1 MNKSLSYILLIITY
15 ICTPALSQSALPKE
29 VLADWENLTQ
39 SGGNWVADN
48 AAYKNDN
55 EPFEAYGLTWTWG
68 FAKKS
73 VNGTLYGIRDGKKT
87 GTFYEFK
94 MFYHPKE
101 NKTIYYQFGTDGTVG
116 EGEVKI
122 FGAMSEILTTF
133 YMPGGDS
140 YKQRHEE
147 EKKNGQRHSQ
157 DFNLKND
164 GTWEKGRT
172 YVWKL
177 KS

>member
-1 MNKSLSYILLIITY
+1 MNHLKIVCSILVFFLSHFASAQSL
-15 ICTPALSQSALPKE
+15 PPKE
-29 VLADWENLTQ
+29 VQADWENLTQ
-39 SGGNWVADN
+39 DGGNWVADN

-73 VNGTLYGIRDGKKT
+73 INGTLYGIQDGKKA

-94 MFYHPKE
+94 MFYHPKK
-101 NKTIYYQFGTDGTVG
+101 NRIMYYQFGTDGTVG
-116 EGEVKI
+116 EGEIKLT
-122 FGAMSEILTTF
+122 GTHSEVLTTF
-133 YMPGGDS
+133 FMPGGGT

-147 EKKNGQRHSQ
+147 DIKKGERHSS
-157 DFNLKND
+157 DFNLKSD

-172 YVWKL
+172 YIWKIKL
-177 KS
+177 